1 MVRIAVAGGS
11 GGLGRVIL
19 EAIANTGKHELFL
32 LSREAKP
39 HSVGAHTITSLAV
52 DYSNVSA
59 IAEVLRSN
67 NIEVVISAIGVLFA
81 DTHQAQISL
90 IKGAAEAGTVTRFAP
105 SEFGIDYIKA
115 RDGGYPYPL
124 PGLQE
129 YAASQYKIEAVEL
142 LKTTKMEY
150 TRFIIG
156 FLMDYYGFPA
166 EPIPVVPLAVILD
179 VENHK
184 AGIPGT
190 GDATVTL
197 THSETIGKF
206 VAASLDASEWPEK
219 SWIVGDTVKWTEALK
234 LAEQVRGKNFDVT
247 HDSEEDLRQSKITEL
262 PGNIPRYSLVPKPVL
277 AGILSLWSLGFLEGW
292 FDMTKHTDNVKTMN
306 DIHPDVQVLKLK
318 DFLQRAWNKV

>member
-1 MVRIAVAGGS
+1 MVKVAVAGGS
-11 GGLGRVIL
+11 GGLGRVIT
-19 EAIANTGKHELFL
+19 EAIANSGKHELFL

-39 HSVGAHTITSLAV
+39 HTIGAHTITSLAV
-52 DYSNVSA
+52 DYSDVSA
-59 IAEVLRSN
+59 IAGLLRSN
-67 NIEVVISAIGVLFA
+67 NIEVIISAIGVLFE
-81 DTHQAQISL
+81 DTHRSQINL

-115 RDGGYPYPL
+115 KDGGYPYPL

-129 YAASQYKIEAVEL
+129 YKVSQYKIDAVEL

-150 TRFIIG
+150 TRFMIG

-166 EPIPVVPLAVILD
+166 EPVPVVPLAVVLD
-179 VENHK
+179 VDNHK

-190 GDATVTL
+190 GDETVTL

-206 VAASLDASEWPEK
+206 VVASLDDPEWPEK
-219 SWIVGDTVKWTEALK
+219 SWIVGDTVKWTEALQ
-234 LAEQVRGKNFDVT
+234 LAEQIRGQEFEIS
-247 HDSEEDLRQSKITEL
+247 HDSEEALLQSNITEL

-277 AGILSLWSLGFLEGW
+277 DGILSLWSLGFVEGW
-292 FDMTKHTDNVKTMN
+292 FDLTKHTGSDKTLN
-306 DIHPDVQVLKLK
+306 QIHPDVQVLKLK